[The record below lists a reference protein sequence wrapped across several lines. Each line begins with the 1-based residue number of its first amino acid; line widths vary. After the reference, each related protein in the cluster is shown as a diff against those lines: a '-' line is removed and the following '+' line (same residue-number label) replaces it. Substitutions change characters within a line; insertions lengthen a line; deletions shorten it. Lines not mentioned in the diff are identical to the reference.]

1 MCEFTASG
9 KPGVPP
15 APPID
20 GWTSARKRE
29 HQVSVR
35 FAAAAETVET
45 REGPVD
51 AAPGDA
57 IITGA
62 LGETWPVARAVFEL
76 RYRHLAGDS
85 YRAVPLSVRA
95 CRHDAPF
102 TALLADG
109 HTRLHGAAGD
119 WLIDYGDGSLGIV
132 GAAIFRLTYELSS

>member
-9 KPGVPP
+9 KPGVPA
-15 APPID
+15 APPVD
-20 GWTSARKRE
+20 GWIGARKRE
-29 HQVSVR
+29 HQVTVR
-35 FAAAAETVET
+35 FAATTETVQT

-62 LGETWPVARAVFEL
+62 AGEAWPVAQAVFAQ
-76 RYRHLAGDS
+76 RYRHIAGAT
-85 YRAVPLSVRA
+85 YMAIPLGVRA
-95 CRHDAPF
+95 CRQVAPF

-109 HTRLHGAAGD
+109 RTRLHGVAGD

-132 GAAIFRLTYELSS
+132 GAAIFPLTYELSS